1 MSEWPAEDQLA
12 AALSV
17 GKQSDAPSAP
27 CPSASVAWQ
36 VAAGDL
42 VPAAVRDY
50 LDHAASC
57 ADCTVALR
65 AARSFRRAGN
75 LDAERA
81 GSALA
86 RGAARWVAALKGS
99 VLSPL
104 PAAAYLIALSVLL
117 WPMLRTPTPPLPA
130 DAAPELSQETPSPRP
145 ALSSVHVLTFSGDV
159 QTRGGT
165 EVEIPSLG
173 LGPDDK
179 SVLLQLAVDP
189 VDLRGAVHLRARLS
203 AIAAAD
209 RKPDERTIERS
220 AIDEDGLVSLLLDSS
235 TLEPALNYRLDL
247 FAISA
252 GKEPVRIFR
261 QTFRR

>member
-12 AALSV
+12 AALSA
-17 GKQSDAPSAP
+17 GKQSDALSES

-50 LDHAASC
+50 LDHAAGC
-57 ADCTVALR
+57 PDCTVALR
-65 AARSFRRAGN
+65 AARSFRRAAN

-86 RGAARWVAALKGS
+86 RGAARWLAALKGS
-99 VLSPL
+99 VLAPV

-117 WPMLRTPTPPLPA
+117 WPILRTPTPPPAA
-130 DAAPELSQETPSPRP
+130 DAAPEPSQETPSLRP
-145 ALSSVHVLTFSGDV
+145 ALSTVRVLTFSGDV
-159 QTRGGT
+159 QKRGGS
-165 EVEIPSLG
+165 EAEIPSLG
-173 LGPDDK
+173 LGSHDE

-189 VDLRGAVHLRARLS
+189 VDLQGAVHLRAHLS
-203 AIAAAD
+203 AIAAVD
-209 RKPDERTIERS
+209 RQPDERTIERS
-220 AIDEDGLVSLLLDSS
+220 AIDEHGLVSLLLDSS

-247 FAISA
+247 FAISD